1 MSNQIAADRVD
12 AAAFGLVM
20 LLVGG
25 VLSVIMVRRVTGPLA
40 ELTQAAVQVGAGRLD
55 VSVDV
60 RSQDE
65 VGDLAR
71 VFGMMVKKV
80 RTSIENLAASRE
92 QLREQA
98 DQLLRQTTELNA
110 VLDGSQAAYWDWDI
124 RTGRT
129 HFNARFSDMVALR
142 EAPEPH
148 ITSWLTR
155 VHPDDRARV
164 DQELDRH
171 LSGDASFFQSDH
183 RLRTSTGSWVWVS
196 ARGQVVARDADGSAL
211 RAAGVLID
219 ISEGKSLEET
229 LLHSQKLEAI
239 GRLAAGVAHELNTPL
254 QYVSHNVT
262 FLKEASTNV
271 YPLLAVCR
279 DVAKAFDD
287 GTVPRSL
294 QTTFREAL
302 GEADASYFAEEVPK
316 AIQESLSGLRSVS
329 DIVLA
334 MKEFSHP
341 GTTKKTSTDLNRSIE
356 AAIAVSKNEW
366 KSFCDIVTDFAPDL
380 PLVPL
385 HANEFRRAILNL
397 VINATHAIADARE
410 DEADPKGTIAVGTRL
425 EDRSVRI
432 WIKDTGTGIHADVRN
447 RVFEPFFTTKS
458 VGRGTGQGLSMVHAT
473 IVGQHGGEVWF
484 DTELGAGTT
493 FYIRLPLQPVREA
506 ASRPAMTMA

>member
-148 ITSWLTR
+148 ITSCVKGGTKL
-155 VHPDDRARV
+155 
-164 DQELDRH
+164 DQ
-171 LSGDASFFQSDH
+171 
-183 RLRTSTGSWVWVS
+183 V
-196 ARGQVVARDADGSAL
+196 
-211 RAAGVLID
+211 
-219 ISEGKSLEET
+219 
-229 LLHSQKLEAI
+229 
-239 GRLAAGVAHELNTPL
+239 
-254 QYVSHNVT
+254 
-262 FLKEASTNV
+262 
-271 YPLLAVCR
+271 
-279 DVAKAFDD
+279 
-287 GTVPRSL
+287 
-294 QTTFREAL
+294 
-302 GEADASYFAEEVPK
+302 AEE
-316 AIQESLSGLRSVS
+316 
-329 DIVLA
+329 
-334 MKEFSHP
+334 
-341 GTTKKTSTDLNRSIE
+341 N
-356 AAIAVSKNEW
+356 
-366 KSFCDIVTDFAPDL
+366 
-380 PLVPL
+380 
-385 HANEFRRAILNL
+385 
-397 VINATHAIADARE
+397 
-410 DEADPKGTIAVGTRL
+410 
-425 EDRSVRI
+425 
-432 WIKDTGTGIHADVRN
+432 
-447 RVFEPFFTTKS
+447 
-458 VGRGTGQGLSMVHAT
+458 
-473 IVGQHGGEVWF
+473 
-484 DTELGAGTT
+484 
-493 FYIRLPLQPVREA
+493 
-506 ASRPAMTMA
+506 